1 MNGVDDDI
9 CKRVTKKGEQMAK
22 QLQNF
27 APFLSDLILGHSH
40 RLQRRRFKF
49 FFFSKVRF
57 PRLFCTFQN
66 LLTIRSRL
74 LREIIRIRSRNFCQN
89 PLLPWE
95 LSVCEI
101 QIALFIRC

>member
-1 MNGVDDDI
+1 MKGVDDDI
-9 CKRVTKKGEQMAK
+9 CKRVTKKEEQMAK

-27 APFLSDLILGHSH
+27 FLSDLILGHSH
-40 RLQRRRFKF
+40 RLQRRHFKF

-74 LREIIRIRSRNFCQN
+74 LREIIRIRSRNFCRN
-89 PLLPWE
+89 YSE
-95 LSVCEI
+95 
-101 QIALFIRC
+101 